1 VVQLNTGEQM
11 VAKGKE
17 SAQQIDERKTLRASV
32 TFPRELYATVER
44 IAKEKKVSVAWIV
57 REAAEMYVAG
67 QLTVRGRQSGRG
79 KT

>member
-1 VVQLNTGEQM
+1 MVQFNTGEQM
-11 VAKGKE
+11 AAKGKE

>member
-1 VVQLNTGEQM
+1 M

-17 SAQQIDERKTLRASV
+17 PTQQRAGRKTLRASV

-57 REAAEMYVAG
+57 REAAEMYVAS
-67 QLTVRGRQSGRG
+67 QPAVGRQSGRG
-79 KT
+79 KS